1 MPLPAIFKTSFGA
14 LLLASGVGLLG
25 WGGAAC
31 GSSSGG
37 TFTAGGHDAGTGGPD
52 NGIVDLNDGGF
63 SIDAL
68 AAEDPPNQWCGPDAD
83 ETGAELNCSAT
94 ANLAIA
100 EASAVALAAGAVA
113 AASAPVE
120 AALAFGLAGVGLAT
134 KTGCVTTAL
143 PSSGAF
149 PNGSQNARPRIRVRA
164 VAPAPAPSPIR
175 LGIFGL
181 PSLRRPA

>member
-1 MPLPAIFKTSFGA
+1 MLAIEAAAAALKVAVVAPAVTVADAGTVSEA
-14 LLLASGVGLLG
+14 LLLPSVTLDPLA
-25 WGGAAC
+25 GAAAMVMERVARP
-31 GSSSGG
+31 S
-37 TFTAGGHDAGTGGPD
+37 P
-52 NGIVDLNDGGF
+52 
-63 SIDAL
+63 
-68 AAEDPPNQWCGPDAD
+68 D

-149 PNGSQNARPRIRVRA
+149 PNGSQNARPRMV
-164 VAPAPAPSPIR
+164 S
-175 LGIFGL
+175 
-181 PSLRRPA
+181 